1 MGQQQIL
8 LIVLSV
14 ILVGIAVAIGIKMF
28 KDNARSQT
36 EQAIA
41 QRLQSLAG
49 EAIKLYKTP
58 LSQMGKG
65 GTYTGT
71 VITDLMETPAEDNA
85 TYSIRTATDSTLTIL
100 ATPTDLPNTYQI
112 TISGSTPGNVQKN

>member
-41 QRLQSLAG
+41 QRLQSLGG
-49 EAIKLYKTP
+49 EAIKLFKTP
-58 LSQMGKG
+58 TSQLGKG
-65 GTYTGT
+65 GSYTGT

-85 TYSIRTATDSTLTIL
+85 VYSITSATDSVLVIK
-100 ATPTDLPNTYQI
+100 ATPTDLPSYYDI
-112 TISGSTPGNVQKN
+112 TITGSTLGDVTKH

>member
-58 LSQMGKG
+58 VSQMGKG

-85 TYSIRTATDSTLTIL
+85 TYSITTATDSTLVIR
-100 ATPTDLPNTYQI
+100 ATPNDLPGYYDIQVNASNPQ
-112 TISGSTPGNVQKN
+112 SVQKH